1 MEEHKSYIGHRPG
14 EKTWLPGHLSQSHNQ
29 ELSMTKP
36 ECTQPLV
43 LESYE
48 FENLREDIPQVEL
61 MLIQD
66 RKSGETGAAGR
77 SGA

>member
-1 MEEHKSYIGHRPG
+1 
-14 EKTWLPGHLSQSHNQ
+14 
-29 ELSMTKP
+29 MTKP